1 MTDAQITLLAAI
13 ASAVGALAAGVATVV
28 LARLTSKY
36 VRLTSSLVDETRAAR
51 APEVVADLQFE
62 DIMPRF
68 VISNRGPT
76 AAYNVRIKVAEKNVA
91 WKESK
96 HDLKIEELAP
106 VKKGVSFLPPG
117 RTMRYMVRMIDWEK
131 TFKTDA
137 AVAFDVTYLD
147 DRGREIHR
155 EYSIEFAAF
164 DSMLVEG
171 GHRQPH
177 QVIADAIRRA
187 AEHIKPRQFFIP
199 RVRPC
204 PVCGERIKA
213 EARKC
218 PHCLEAV
225 DPLPSEPT
233 KDKSDSAA
241 PRDG

>member
-1 MTDAQITLLAAI
+1 VTDGQITLLAAI
-13 ASAVGALAAGVATVV
+13 ASAVGAVAAGAATVV

-36 VRLTSSLVDETRAAR
+36 VRLTSSLVEETRAAR

-62 DIMPRF
+62 DVIPRF

-96 HDLKIEELAP
+96 HDLRIEDLAP

-117 RTMRYMVRMIDWEK
+117 RTMRYMVRMIEWEK

-137 AVAFDVTYLD
+137 AIAFDVTYHD
-147 DRGREIHR
+147 DRGLEIHR

-164 DSMLVEG
+164 DSMLLEG

-187 AEHIKPRQFFIP
+187 AEHVKPQKFFME

-213 EARKC
+213 IARKC

-225 DPLPSEPT
+225 EPLPPEKP
-233 KDKSDSAA
+233 KDASASPDA
-241 PRDG
+241 